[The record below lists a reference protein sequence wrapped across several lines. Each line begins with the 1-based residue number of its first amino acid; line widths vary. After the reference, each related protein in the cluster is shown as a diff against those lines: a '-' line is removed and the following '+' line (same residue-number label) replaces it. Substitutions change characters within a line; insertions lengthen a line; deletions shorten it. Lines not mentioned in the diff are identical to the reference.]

1 MTAIDE
7 RDAAQPRDCAVF
19 FRKTTFVDY
28 PGKIAAA
35 LFFPFCNMRCPWC
48 HNGSLI
54 TGGAENEEDAPPLTP
69 LDEALRHI
77 EKRRAVLEG
86 VVLSGGDPALFSA
99 LGGLIAAL
107 KALPLAVKLDTN
119 GTRPEA
125 LAALLASDA
134 PPDYIA
140 MDLKCAPR
148 RYAEFCAGGRRDEAV
163 GARVLESVKIVR
175 EAFEAGRVD
184 AEFRSLALPGGV
196 FPAEDGAEFAALVG
210 RVPWRVRAFRPGGC
224 LDPAWNGY
232 AEVSAAELAAFSAAL
247 REVPGSL
254 QGDADILYPK

>member
-1 MTAIDE
+1 MVDTKEEHTGGAV
-7 RDAAQPRDCAVF
+7 AARLRDCAVS

-54 TGGAENEEDAPPLTP
+54 TSGGAADGPQLMP

-77 EKRRAVLEG
+77 TKRRGVLEG
-86 VVLSGGDPALFSA
+86 VVLSGGEPSLLGA
-99 LGGLIAAL
+99 LGELIAAL

-119 GTRPEA
+119 GTRPGA

-148 RYAEFCAGGRRDEAV
+148 RYAEWCAEGQGDEAL
-163 GARVLESVKIVR
+163 GARVVESVKIVR
-175 EAFEAGRVD
+175 AAFEAGRID

-224 LDPAWNGY
+224 LDPAWNNY
-232 AEVSAAELAAFSAAL
+232 AEVSDAELSAFSAAL
-247 REVPGSL
+247 LPR
-254 QGDADILYPK
+254 